1 MEHNALDV
9 SAMRS
14 LVVWHRDY
22 RSEWD
27 ATPQEYAERGFV
39 QWGKSRRLGLYN
51 RGRVKAYLGV
61 QHVDPGRPGWAIVDA
76 PTARF
81 FISVF
86 LSGRVV
92 TLKTYDAMHEALEML
107 AAFVER
113 AES

>member
-1 MEHNALDV
+1 LDASAL
-9 SAMRS
+9 RS
-14 LVVWHRDY
+14 LVEWHREY

-27 ATPQEYAERGFV
+27 ATPDEYAEHDLV
-39 QWGKSRRLGLYN
+39 QWGKSRRLGMLR

-61 QHVDPGRPGWAIVDA
+61 QHVDPGKPGWAIVDA

-92 TLKTYDAMHEALEML
+92 TLRTFPTMQEALDML
-107 AAFVER
+107 ADFMER

>member
-1 MEHNALDV
+1 MDV
-9 SAMRS
+9 STLRS
-14 LVVWHRDY
+14 LVVWHREY

-27 ATPQEYAERGFV
+27 STPQEYAERGFV
-39 QWGKSRRLGLYN
+39 RWGKSRRLGMFQ

-61 QHVDPGRPGWAIVDA
+61 QHVDPGRPGWAIVDE

-86 LSGRVV
+86 LAGRVV
-92 TLKTYDAMHEALEML
+92 TLKTYTNMHEALEML
-107 AAFVER
+107 AAFIER